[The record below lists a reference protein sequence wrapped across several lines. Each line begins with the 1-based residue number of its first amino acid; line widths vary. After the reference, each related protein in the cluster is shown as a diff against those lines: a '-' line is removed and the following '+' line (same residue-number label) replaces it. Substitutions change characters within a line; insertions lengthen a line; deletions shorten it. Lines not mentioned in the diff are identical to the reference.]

1 MVDKNRKVGV
11 SQVIHNRN
19 YQRAR
24 ARALVRLSRLFQNE
38 YKELLQGERE
48 QDEKMGKKWVGIDNN
63 TGAAITI
70 ESYKDSIEG
79 AVDPSSNRED
89 EGYYGGEERE

>member
-24 ARALVRLSRLFQNE
+24 ARALVRLSRLFQSE
-38 YKELLQGERE
+38 YHELLQGERE
-48 QDEKMGKKWVGIDNN
+48 QDEKMGKKWIGIDSN
-63 TGAAITI
+63 TGTAITTI
-70 ESYKDSIEG
+70 SYKDTIEG
-79 AVDPSSNRED
+79 AGDPDNDGEDASYNEGEARE
-89 EGYYGGEERE
+89 